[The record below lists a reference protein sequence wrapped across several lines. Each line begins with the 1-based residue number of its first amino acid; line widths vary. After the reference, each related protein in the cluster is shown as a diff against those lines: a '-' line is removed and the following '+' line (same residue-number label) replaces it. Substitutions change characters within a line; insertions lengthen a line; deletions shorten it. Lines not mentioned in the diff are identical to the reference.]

1 MDSRPSEL
9 DPYPLAE
16 RDLASAALWQRSMH
30 RSHRRRIRQRDA
42 RRNAPRQKGAT
53 LAAGAAILASPVL
66 SPLTGAA
73 SASSARPGV
82 TKVEVAKKAAVSG
95 QKTWLLSYGDTGE
108 AVAAVQSQLR
118 IPADGIFG
126 PQTEGAVK
134 TFQLNSGLAGTG
146 IVDAKTWVEIFRSKV
161 VFYGDADASASSSN
175 SGAAEKVNVVFGS
188 DVPDAVGGPD
198 LEDRVE
204 LRDEIEASES
214 EPAPEPETGGTVE
227 SEAAPVATGDG
238 CTSDGR
244 IVAPVNGTV
253 TGSYGENRGDHAHS
267 GTDIAAPTGTTV
279 RAAECGTVSV
289 SGEESG
295 YGQMICVRHAG
306 ETTTCYAHLSE
317 RDVAVN
323 EYVKAG
329 QKIGEVGCT
338 GSCTGPHVHF
348 EVRQNGA
355 AEDPSPYLQGSR
367 TVSGASAEAT
377 TAPMPEGEGGTGGAT
392 PAQQA
397 EVFGGT
403 GGAQAPAAT
412 TEATATTAVPVDE
425 VAPAAPT
432 AEAAP
437 APAPVAE
444 APPAEAAPAPVA
456 EAPAPVAEAPA
467 PAPVAEAPAPA
478 PVAEA
483 PAPAP
488 AARSPRHPRRS
499 PSTRSGTGRRGRHL
513 APARQR
519 SPSRPPRPPPRRP
532 RRPSTRQPPPPEAS
546 RRRKFGGSDR
556 ARAPLG
562 SGARAD
568 PGAPA
573 VQGTRTAGAPT
584 LRGGAAASR
593 RQYPGGLGGRLGGA
607 STRRV
612 PAICPVRVSSAHAD
626 GPMGRPIVSDKCT
639 WCQQWRLSA
648 LTPRPRTAPPRTA
661 RGCAPPR
668 SARCPRRAPRRA
680 GSRASAPRP

>member
-9 DPYPLAE
+9 DPYARAE
-16 RDLASAALWQRSMH
+16 RDLGSAVLWQRSLH

-53 LAAGAAILASPVL
+53 LAAGAAILAAPVL

-82 TKVEVAKKAAVSG
+82 TKTEVAKKAAVSG

-108 AVAAVQSQLR
+108 AVAAVQAQLR

-161 VFYGDADASASSSN
+161 VFYGDADASASSST
-175 SGAAEKVNVVFGS
+175 GAAEKVNVVFGS
-188 DVPDAVGGPD
+188 DVPDSVGGPD

-204 LRDEIEASES
+204 LRDEIETSES
-214 EPAPEPETGGTVE
+214 EPAPAPETGGTVE
-227 SEAAPVATGDG
+227 AEAAPVATGDG

-392 PAQQA
+392 PEQQA

-403 GGAQAPAAT
+403 GGAEAPAAT

-425 VAPAAPT
+425 VAPAAPP
-432 AEAAP
+432 AEAAPVAEAP

-444 APPAEAAPAPVA
+444 APAPAPVAEAPAPVA

-488 AARSPRHPRRS
+488 VAE
-499 PSTRSGTGRRGRHL
+499 
-513 APARQR
+513 APA
-519 SPSRPPRPPPRRP
+519 PAPVA
-532 RRPSTRQPPPPEAS
+532 EAP
-546 RRRKFGGSDR
+546 
-556 ARAPLG
+556 AP
-562 SGARAD
+562 APVAEA
-568 PGAPA
+568 PAPAPTAEVAVEAPAPVAEAPAPA
-573 VQGTRTAGAPT
+573 VDAS
-584 LRGGAAASR
+584 AAAT
-593 RQYPGGLGGRLGGA
+593 GGVA
-607 STRRV
+607 
-612 PAICPVRVSSAHAD
+612 
-626 GPMGRPIVSDKCT
+626 
-639 WCQQWRLSA
+639 
-648 LTPRPRTAPPRTA
+648 AP
-661 RGCAPPR
+661 
-668 SARCPRRAPRRA
+668 
-680 GSRASAPRP
+680 